1 MNTPV
6 RILEQIRAVIQLV
19 NAGAQ
24 KPALRITTNVPDA
37 PLPVTA
43 SKFGGV
49 PYLPAGV
56 DVPLGSDGQPLG
68 MIAQINC
75 AELPENTLYPE
86 SGMLQFWIAPRPG
99 WGADPTA
106 PSSPLNNR
114 VIYYPELTDPNP
126 HAQSAHIDWEADKF
140 PEYVWPIRRGTPEL
154 ALKFAPALHNPL
166 QYLREPFDELFTQY
180 WNERYPAQPID
191 GYEDA
196 ISLGRATG
204 GDGVNIGEELGADD
218 IINQLGGYPETFN
231 DDPRQHP
238 AFAKGYTFNLLTMGT
253 EYELDPDV
261 KWGYF
266 GAANWLIA
274 PEKLASR
281 DFSDI
286 YYEWDEH
293 PAKLRWS

>member
-1 MNTPV
+1 MTIIDRARSVVAQMVNYQRDKVPITV
-6 RILEQIRAVIQLV
+6 RA
-19 NAGAQ
+19 A
-24 KPALRITTNVPDA
+24 DA

-43 SKFGGV
+43 SKYGGV

-56 DVPLGSDGQPLG
+56 DAPLGSAGQPLG

-106 PSSPLNNR
+106 PSRPLNNR

-126 HAQSAHIDWEADKF
+126 HAQSAHIDWEADTF

-154 ALKFAPALHNPL
+154 ALKFTPALHNPL

-196 ISLGRATG
+196 ISLGCATA
-204 GDGVNIGEELGADD
+204 GDGVNIVEELDADD
-218 IINQLGGYPETFN
+218 IITQLGGYPETFN

-253 EYELDPDV
+253 EYELDPDLDPDV
-261 KWGYF
+261 MWGYF

-274 PEKLASR
+274 PEKLASH
-281 DFSDI
+281 DFSDV

>member
-1 MNTPV
+1 M
-6 RILEQIRAVIQLV
+6 
-19 NAGAQ
+19 
-24 KPALRITTNVPDA
+24 
-37 PLPVTA
+37 
-43 SKFGGV
+43 

-56 DVPLGSDGQPLG
+56 DAPVNKEGQPLG

-154 ALKFAPALHNPL
+154 ALKFVPALHNPL

-204 GDGVNIGEELGADD
+204 GDGINIVEELGADD

-253 EYELDPDV
+253 EYELDPDLDPDV

-274 PEKLASR
+274 PEKLASH
-281 DFSDI
+281 DFSDV

>member
-1 MNTPV
+1 
-6 RILEQIRAVIQLV
+6 
-19 NAGAQ
+19 
-24 KPALRITTNVPDA
+24 
-37 PLPVTA
+37 
-43 SKFGGV
+43 
-49 PYLPAGV
+49 
-56 DVPLGSDGQPLG
+56 

-154 ALKFAPALHNPL
+154 ALKFASALHNPL

-204 GDGVNIGEELGADD
+204 GGGVNIVEEPDADD
-218 IINQLGGYPETFN
+218 IITQLGGYPETFN

-253 EYELDPDV
+253 EYELDPDLDPDV
-261 KWGYF
+261 MWGYF

-281 DFSDI
+281 DFSDV
-286 YYEWDEH
+286 YYEWNEH

>member
-1 MNTPV
+1 MTITDRARSVVAQMVNYQRDKVPITV
-6 RILEQIRAVIQLV
+6 RA
-19 NAGAQ
+19 A
-24 KPALRITTNVPDA
+24 DA

-43 SKFGGV
+43 SKYGGV

-56 DVPLGSDGQPLG
+56 DAPLGSDGQPLG

-154 ALKFAPALHNPL
+154 ALKFTPALHNPL

-196 ISLGRATG
+196 ISLGCATA
-204 GDGVNIGEELGADD
+204 GDGVNIVEELDADD
-218 IINQLGGYPETFN
+218 IITQLGGYPETFN

-238 AFAKGYTFNLLTMGT
+238 AFAKGYTFNLL
-253 EYELDPDV
+253 LS
-261 KWGYF
+261 
-266 GAANWLIA
+266 LIH
-274 PEKLASR
+274 
-281 DFSDI
+281 I
-286 YYEWDEH
+286 
-293 PAKLRWS
+293 

>member
-6 RILEQIRAVIQLV
+6 RILEQIRAVTQLV

-37 PLPVTA
+37 PLLVTA

-56 DVPLGSDGQPLG
+56 
-68 MIAQINC
+68 
-75 AELPENTLYPE
+75 LPENTLYPE

-126 HAQSAHIDWEADKF
+126 HAQSAHIDWEADTF

-204 GDGVNIGEELGADD
+204 G
-218 IINQLGGYPETFN
+218 GGGKHCGRARRRRHY
-231 DDPRQHP
+231 HP
-238 AFAKGYTFNLLTMGT
+238 AGRVPRN
-253 EYELDPDV
+253 
-261 KWGYF
+261 
-266 GAANWLIA
+266 I
-274 PEKLASR
+274 
-281 DFSDI
+281 
-286 YYEWDEH
+286 
-293 PAKLRWS
+293 